1 MRRVD
6 GSFTSDMVEMR
17 DIASSFYSHLLTTTP
32 ISRNNL
38 IKRDL
43 VWASVSNRVSFEM
56 KIVLLA
62 PLQPSEVLLAAKA

>member
-6 GSFTSDMVEMR
+6 ESFTLDEVEMR

-56 KIVLLA
+56 KSSCN
-62 PLQPSEVLLAAKA
+62 LQKFY